1 MADDTRIAILD
12 THVWLWLME
21 GDPRLAGSLSDA
33 LEGAAAAG
41 ALCVVT
47 LSLWE
52 VAALEALHRVQLRVP
67 VGAWLTDALATP
79 GLSLIE
85 IDPVIAAESVRL
97 PGAFTGDPVDR
108 LIVAAARTHAGRLYT
123 ADPDIIAYGAAG
135 HVDVAEVAGR

>member
-1 MADDTRIAILD
+1 VPDHDRVAILD

-21 GDPRLAGSLSDA
+21 GDPRLAGSLSDS
-33 LEGAAAAG
+33 LEEAAAAG
-41 ALCVVT
+41 KLCVTT

-67 VGAWLTDALATP
+67 VGVWLDDALSTP

-97 PGAFTGDPVDR
+97 PGTFAGDPVDR
-108 LIVAAARTHAGRLYT
+108 LIVAAARLRAGRVYT

-135 HVDVAEVAGR
+135 YVDVAQVAG